1 MHLLGDALQLLAA
14 ALAHGRA
21 AALAHAL
28 GDAFELLA
36 TALAHAPAR
45 SLPAALDDAFAASIP
60 HAHTHAVRRLRALAL
75 PYAFSDSQAFIVDHT
90 HHSSDPAVADL
101 RGGFTS
107 TRFVLVEPSHPGN
120 VGAAARA
127 LKTMGFSRLVLVSPR
142 VPHVQSDPEA
152 IAMASGAD
160 DVLASAHVVP
170 TLADALSGV
179 HWSIA
184 LTARQREYGPP
195 QWTPRAAAS
204 LARDEALHGEIAL
217 VFGNE
222 RTGLS
227 NEDVERCSALAH
239 IPANPAYSSLN
250 LAQAVQVL
258 AYELRMIYLTSGAE
272 VNASASRAPQASTGS
287 AASAPSTGAAAS
299 AEPAGPRAASDEIES
314 MFAHLES
321 ALVALEFLDPAN
333 PKKLMSRLR
342 RLFARSGLEREEVNI
357 VRGIA
362 KHILLKTGRKDD
374 SAR

>member
-1 MHLLGDALQLLAA
+1 MRQFMRQFGAGA
-14 ALAHGRA
+14 G
-21 AALAHAL
+21 
-28 GDAFELLA
+28 
-36 TALAHAPAR
+36 
-45 SLPAALDDAFAASIP
+45 
-60 HAHTHAVRRLRALAL
+60 LAL
-75 PYAFSDSQAFIVDHT
+75 PYAFFSLPSFIVDHT

-184 LTARQREYGPP
+184 LTARLREYGPP
-195 QWTPRAAAS
+195 QWTPRAAAGA
-204 LARDEALHGEIAL
+204 AREQAVHGEIAL

-258 AYELRMIYLTSGAE
+258 AYELRTAYLSAGD
-272 VNASASRAPQASTGS
+272 AS
-287 AASAPSTGAAAS
+287 SAPAAA
-299 AEPAGPRAASDEIES
+299 AQACAGQGEALGARAASDEIES
-314 MFAHLES
+314 MYAHLES
-321 ALVALEFLDPAN
+321 ALIALEFLDPAN

-342 RLFARSGLEREEVNI
+342 RLFARAGLEREEVNI

-362 KHILLKTGRKDD
+362 KHILLKTRTPGGDA
-374 SAR
+374 S

>member
-1 MHLLGDALQLLAA
+1 
-14 ALAHGRA
+14 
-21 AALAHAL
+21 
-28 GDAFELLA
+28 
-36 TALAHAPAR
+36 
-45 SLPAALDDAFAASIP
+45 
-60 HAHTHAVRRLRALAL
+60 
-75 PYAFSDSQAFIVDHT
+75 
-90 HHSSDPAVADL
+90 
-101 RGGFTS
+101 
-107 TRFVLVEPSHPGN
+107 
-120 VGAAARA
+120 
-127 LKTMGFSRLVLVSPR
+127 MGFSRLVLVSPR

-170 TLADALSGV
+170 TLADALTGV

-184 LTARQREYGPP
+184 LTARLREYGPP
-195 QWTPRAAAS
+195 QWSPRAAAAI
-204 LARDEALHGEIAL
+204 AREQAAHGEIAL

-258 AYELRMIYLTSGAE
+258 AYELRTTYQSGDTAATAA
-272 VNASASRAPQASTGS
+272 VHVQQASH
-287 AASAPSTGAAAS
+287 AAAQS
-299 AEPAGPRAASDEIES
+299 ELAGTRAASDDIES
-314 MFAHLES
+314 MFTHLES

-362 KHILLKTGRKDD
+362 KHILLKTQRTDGD
-374 SAR
+374 AN

>member
-1 MHLLGDALQLLAA
+1 VA
-14 ALAHGRA
+14 ALRPTCRCQVARRSRA
-21 AALAHAL
+21 I
-28 GDAFELLA
+28 
-36 TALAHAPAR
+36 R
-45 SLPAALDDAFAASIP
+45 PAARTRDSEPREVGATIR
-60 HAHTHAVRRLRALAL
+60 V
-75 PYAFSDSQAFIVDHT
+75 FSLQNPIVDHT
-90 HHSSDPAVADL
+90 HHSSDPAVAEL

-184 LTARQREYGPP
+184 LTARLREYGPP
-195 QWTPRAAAS
+195 QWTPRAAA
-204 LARDEALHGEIAL
+204 AAAHEQAMHGEIAL

-258 AYELRMIYLTSGAE
+258 AYELRTTYLSADDAAGEAP
-272 VNASASRAPQASTGS
+272 VARDASAGQG
-287 AASAPSTGAAAS
+287 GAA
-299 AEPAGPRAASDEIES
+299 GVRAASDEIES

-342 RLFARSGLEREEVNI
+342 RLFARSGPEREEVNI

-362 KHILLKTGRKDD
+362 KHILLKTRRTDD
-374 SAR
+374 DAS

>member
-1 MHLLGDALQLLAA
+1 M
-14 ALAHGRA
+14 
-21 AALAHAL
+21 
-28 GDAFELLA
+28 
-36 TALAHAPAR
+36 
-45 SLPAALDDAFAASIP
+45 
-60 HAHTHAVRRLRALAL
+60 
-75 PYAFSDSQAFIVDHT
+75 DHT
-90 HHSSDPAVADL
+90 HHSSDPAVAEL

-184 LTARQREYGPP
+184 LTARLREYGPP
-195 QWTPRAAAS
+195 QWTPRAAAGI
-204 LARDEALHGEIAL
+204 AREQAVHGEIAL

-258 AYELRMIYLTSGAE
+258 AYELRTMYLSSDSATGGAQ
-272 VNASASRAPQASTGS
+272 AAPQA
-287 AASAPSTGAAAS
+287 AAEEGEPVGA
-299 AEPAGPRAASDEIES
+299 RAASDEIES
-314 MFAHLES
+314 MFTHLES

-362 KHILLKTGRKDD
+362 KHILLKRKSRDD
-374 SAR
+374 AS

>member
-1 MHLLGDALQLLAA
+1 M
-14 ALAHGRA
+14 
-21 AALAHAL
+21 
-28 GDAFELLA
+28 E
-36 TALAHAPAR
+36 
-45 SLPAALDDAFAASIP
+45 
-60 HAHTHAVRRLRALAL
+60 
-75 PYAFSDSQAFIVDHT
+75 HT

-170 TLADALSGV
+170 TLADALNGV

-184 LTARQREYGPP
+184 MTARLREYGPP
-195 QWTPRAAAS
+195 QWTPRAAAGV
-204 LARDEALHGEIAL
+204 AREQAAQGEIAL

-258 AYELRMIYLTSGAE
+258 AYELRTAYL
-272 VNASASRAPQASTGS
+272 SADDAMGS
-287 AASAPSTGAAAS
+287 APASVQAGSGLGEPVGA
-299 AEPAGPRAASDEIES
+299 RAASDEIES
-314 MFAHLES
+314 MYAHLES

-362 KHILLKTGRKDD
+362 KHILLKTQPPGGDA
-374 SAR
+374 S

>member
-1 MHLLGDALQLLAA
+1 M
-14 ALAHGRA
+14 
-21 AALAHAL
+21 
-28 GDAFELLA
+28 E
-36 TALAHAPAR
+36 
-45 SLPAALDDAFAASIP
+45 
-60 HAHTHAVRRLRALAL
+60 
-75 PYAFSDSQAFIVDHT
+75 HT
-90 HHSSDPAVADL
+90 HHSSDPAVAEL

-127 LKTMGFSRLVLVSPR
+127 LKTMGFSRLVLVSLR
-142 VPHVQSDPEA
+142 VPNVQNDPEA

-160 DVLASAHVVP
+160 DVLASVHIVP
-170 TLADALSGV
+170 TLAEALAGV

-184 LTARQREYGPP
+184 LTARLREYGPP
-195 QWTPRAAAS
+195 QWTPRAAA
-204 LARDEALHGEIAL
+204 AIAHEEAVHGEIAL

-258 AYELRMIYLTSGAE
+258 AYELRTAYLGTDVGVGDAAGGAP
-272 VNASASRAPQASTGS
+272 V
-287 AASAPSTGAAAS
+287 PSHAGAGTAQR
-299 AEPAGPRAASDEIES
+299 EPAGARAQMAASDEIES
-314 MFAHLES
+314 MFMHLES

-342 RLFARSGLEREEVNI
+342 QLFARSGLEREEVNI

-362 KHILLKTGRKDD
+362 RHILLKTKRTD
-374 SAR
+374 

>member
-1 MHLLGDALQLLAA
+1 MVPPAF
-14 ALAHGRA
+14 HGFHRVI
-21 AALAHAL
+21 LNHPN
-28 GDAFELLA
+28 
-36 TALAHAPAR
+36 T
-45 SLPAALDDAFAASIP
+45 P
-60 HAHTHAVRRLRALAL
+60 HHE
-75 PYAFSDSQAFIVDHT
+75 PG
-90 HHSSDPAVADL
+90 
-101 RGGFTS
+101 GGFTS

-127 LKTMGFSRLVLVSPR
+127 LKTMGFSRLVLVAPR
-142 VPHVQSDPEA
+142 VAHVQSDPEA

-170 TLADALSGV
+170 TLADALTGV

-184 LTARQREYGPP
+184 LTARLREYGPP
-195 QWTPRAAAS
+195 QLAPRVAAK
-204 LARDEALHGEIAL
+204 EAYRHAANGDIAL

-258 AYELRMIYLTSGAE
+258 CYELRMAYLGESSTDAP
-272 VNASASRAPQASTGS
+272 ASLS
-287 AASAPSTGAAAS
+287 ADV
-299 AEPAGPRAASDEIES
+299 AGPRASSDEIER
-314 MFAHLES
+314 MFVHLEN
-321 ALVALEFLDPAN
+321 ALIALEFLDPVN

-362 KHILLKTGRKDD
+362 KHILLKTRDPEK
-374 SAR
+374 

>member
-1 MHLLGDALQLLAA
+1 MNRTVLEPTQNPS
-14 ALAHGRA
+14 
-21 AALAHAL
+21 
-28 GDAFELLA
+28 
-36 TALAHAPAR
+36 APAGG
-45 SLPAALDDAFAASIP
+45 AAS
-60 HAHTHAVRRLRALAL
+60 
-75 PYAFSDSQAFIVDHT
+75 SG
-90 HHSSDPAVADL
+90 PA

-127 LKTMGFSRLVLVSPR
+127 LKTMGFSRLVLVAPR

-170 TLADALSGV
+170 TLADALNGV

-184 LTARQREYGPP
+184 LTARSREYGPP
-195 QWTPRAAAS
+195 RLAPRAAAG
-204 LARDEALHGEIAL
+204 EAHRQVATGDIAL

-227 NEDVERCSALAH
+227 NEHVERCSALAH

-258 AYELRMIYLTSGAE
+258 AYELRIAFLEDAGGPVPDAE
-272 VNASASRAPQASTGS
+272 VGS
-287 AASAPSTGAAAS
+287 LAQ
-299 AEPAGPRAASDEIES
+299 SDEIER
-314 MFAHLES
+314 MFVHLEN
-321 ALVALEFLDPAN
+321 ALIALDFLDPRH

-342 RLFARSGLEREEVNI
+342 RLFARTALEREEVNI
-357 VRGIA
+357 LRGIA
-362 KHILLKTGRKDD
+362 KHALLK
-374 SAR
+374 ARGPDADPDV

>member
-1 MHLLGDALQLLAA
+1 M
-14 ALAHGRA
+14 
-21 AALAHAL
+21 
-28 GDAFELLA
+28 
-36 TALAHAPAR
+36 
-45 SLPAALDDAFAASIP
+45 
-60 HAHTHAVRRLRALAL
+60 AL
-75 PYAFSDSQAFIVDHT
+75 PYAFFSLPNSIVDHT

-142 VPHVQSDPEA
+142 MPHVQSDPEA
-152 IAMASGAD
+152 IAMSSGAD

-184 LTARQREYGPP
+184 LTARLREYGPP
-195 QWTPRAAAS
+195 QWTPRAAAGV
-204 LARDEALHGEIAL
+204 AREQAVHGEIAL

-258 AYELRMIYLTSGAE
+258 AYELRTAYLSDGEATHA
-272 VNASASRAPQASTGS
+272 ASATAQASTGQS
-287 AASAPSTGAAAS
+287 EPVGA
-299 AEPAGPRAASDEIES
+299 RAASDEIES
-314 MFAHLES
+314 MYAHLES

-362 KHILLKTGRKDD
+362 KHILLKTKPPAGGG
-374 SAR
+374 S

>member
-1 MHLLGDALQLLAA
+1 M
-14 ALAHGRA
+14 
-21 AALAHAL
+21 
-28 GDAFELLA
+28 
-36 TALAHAPAR
+36 
-45 SLPAALDDAFAASIP
+45 
-60 HAHTHAVRRLRALAL
+60 AL
-75 PYAFSDSQAFIVDHT
+75 PYAFFSLPSFIVDHT

-170 TLADALSGV
+170 TFADALSGV

-184 LTARQREYGPP
+184 LTARLREYGPP
-195 QWTPRAAAS
+195 QWTPRAAAGA
-204 LARDEALHGEIAL
+204 AREQAIHGEIAL

-258 AYELRMIYLTSGAE
+258 AYELRTAYL
-272 VNASASRAPQASTGS
+272 SAGEAT
-287 AASAPSTGAAAS
+287 AAAF
-299 AEPAGPRAASDEIES
+299 AVAQAAAGQGEPVGARAASDEIES
-314 MFAHLES
+314 MYTHLES

-362 KHILLKTGRKDD
+362 KHILLKTKPPGGDA
-374 SAR
+374 S

>member
-1 MHLLGDALQLLAA
+1 
-14 ALAHGRA
+14 
-21 AALAHAL
+21 
-28 GDAFELLA
+28 
-36 TALAHAPAR
+36 
-45 SLPAALDDAFAASIP
+45 
-60 HAHTHAVRRLRALAL
+60 
-75 PYAFSDSQAFIVDHT
+75 
-90 HHSSDPAVADL
+90 
-101 RGGFTS
+101 
-107 TRFVLVEPSHPGN
+107 
-120 VGAAARA
+120 
-127 LKTMGFSRLVLVSPR
+127 VLVSPR

-258 AYELRMIYLTSGAE
+258 AYELRMIYLTSGTGTDAA
-272 VNASASRAPQASTGS
+272 VPRAPQAR
-287 AASAPSTGAAAS
+287 AASAAQV
-299 AEPAGPRAASDEIES
+299 EPAGARAASDEIES
-314 MFAHLES
+314 MFTHLES

-362 KHILLKTGRKDD
+362 KHILLKTARKDGD
-374 SAR
+374 AQ

>member
-1 MHLLGDALQLLAA
+1 M
-14 ALAHGRA
+14 
-21 AALAHAL
+21 
-28 GDAFELLA
+28 
-36 TALAHAPAR
+36 
-45 SLPAALDDAFAASIP
+45 S
-60 HAHTHAVRRLRALAL
+60 
-75 PYAFSDSQAFIVDHT
+75 
-90 HHSSDPAVADL
+90 DL

-152 IAMASGAD
+152 IAMASSAD
-160 DVLASAHVVP
+160 DVLASAHIVP

-184 LTARQREYGPP
+184 LTARLREYGPP
-195 QWTPRAAAS
+195 QWTPRAAS
-204 LARDEALHGEIAL
+204 SIAREQAVHGEIAL

-227 NEDVERCSALAH
+227 NEDVELCSALAH

-258 AYELRMIYLTSGAE
+258 AYELRTAYLSADDALALARA
-272 VNASASRAPQASTGS
+272 VAQASADGSTGQ
-287 AASAPSTGAAAS
+287 G
-299 AEPAGPRAASDEIES
+299 EPTGPRAASDEIES
-314 MFAHLES
+314 MFAHLQS
-321 ALVALEFLDPAN
+321 ALVALEFLDPDN

-362 KHILLKTGRKDD
+362 KHILLKTKPTDRDA
-374 SAR
+374 S